1 MIDPRS
7 PVALYE
13 QLKQILSEQI
23 ERGSLRPGEELPPDR
38 DICERYGVSRITVTR
53 ALGDLARL
61 GLIERMQG
69 RRSVVLASRVRRSFD
84 ELIGLTETLRRQ
96 GLLTHSHILS
106 RESVGRSELPDR
118 GGFRARRFVRIKRLR
133 FVGERRAVIATSYLP
148 ERLAAKLS
156 NPDVENESFYA
167 MFERVLNRRITKRD
181 CAVVPVVADAET
193 ASLLGASRNSAHFC
207 VHGRTYVGDGELI
220 ELTRSI
226 FHGDIFEFSASM
238 QAVRPDVV

>member
-1 MIDPRS
+1 
-7 PVALYE
+7 VALYE

-38 DICERYGVSRITVTR
+38 GICERYGVSRITVTR

-61 GLIERMQG
+61 GLVERMQG
-69 RRSVVLASRVRRSFD
+69 RRSVVLAPRVRRSFD

-96 GLLTHSHILS
+96 GLSTHSHILS
-106 RESVGRSELPDR
+106 RESIGLSELPDR
-118 GGFRARRFVRIKRLR
+118 AGFRARRFARIKRLR

-148 ERLAAKLS
+148 QRLAAKLRDE
-156 NPDVENESFYA
+156 DVENESFYE
-167 MFERVLNRRITKRD
+167 MFERVLKRRITKRD

-193 ASLLGASRNSAHFC
+193 ASLLGTTRNSAHFC
-207 VHGRTYVGDGELI
+207 VHGKTYVGDGELI

-226 FHGDIFEFSASM
+226 FHGEVFEFSASM